1 MQKNLKK
8 RLLFIVCENR
18 ERKKIE
24 RQRDREAE
32 TKTERD
38 VRTNKKNIFV
48 EWTGKKE
55 TTKSQTLYSYGQT
68 KKV

>member
-1 MQKNLKK
+1 MQKNVKK

-38 VRTNKKNIFV
+38 VRTNKKKIFV
-48 EWTGKKE
+48 EWTRKKE

>member
-1 MQKNLKK
+1 
-8 RLLFIVCENR
+8 VCENR

-38 VRTNKKNIFV
+38 VRTNKKKIFV
-48 EWTGKKE
+48 EWTRKKE
-55 TTKSQTLYSYGQT
+55 TTKS
-68 KKV
+68 